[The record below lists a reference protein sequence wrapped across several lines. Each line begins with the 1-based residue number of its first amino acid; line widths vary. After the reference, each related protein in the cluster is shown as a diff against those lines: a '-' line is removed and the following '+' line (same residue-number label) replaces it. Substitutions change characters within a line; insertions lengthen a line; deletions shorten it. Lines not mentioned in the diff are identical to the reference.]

1 MPKNWLINS
10 DKTSIS
16 NGEKM
21 QNTAK
26 LLGYAGLLPFIIIP
40 ISIIVGL
47 MDAYLGYLHF
57 VQYSAII
64 LSFMGGIH
72 WLDALQNR
80 RKNHQ
85 LFAAMVP
92 SIIAWLS
99 LVFLDG
105 TILLSI
111 LSLSHIGVLI
121 YDKYVLALEKDIL
134 LDYIQL
140 RVLLTTV
147 VVISHL
153 IMVYN

>member
-1 MPKNWLINS
+1 MH
-10 DKTSIS
+10 
-16 NGEKM
+16 
-21 QNTAK
+21 NTAK
-26 LLGYAGLLPFIIIP
+26 VLGFAGLIPFISIP
-40 ISIIVGL
+40 ILVIIGL
-47 MDAYLGYLHF
+47 LDAYIGYLHF

-64 LSFMGGIH
+64 LSFLGGVH

-80 RKNHQ
+80 RNNHQ
-85 LFAAMVP
+85 LFASMLP

-105 TILLSI
+105 STLLSM
-111 LSLSHIGVLI
+111 LSVAHIGVLI

-134 LDYIQL
+134 IDYTQL
-140 RVLLTTV
+140 RVVLTTV

>member
-1 MPKNWLINS
+1 
-10 DKTSIS
+10 
-16 NGEKM
+16 M

-26 LLGYAGLLPFIIIP
+26 LLGYAGLLPFILIPAFII
-40 ISIIVGL
+40 IGL
-47 MDAYLGYLHF
+47 MDAYIGYLHF

-85 LFAAMVP
+85 LFASMLP
-92 SIIAWLS
+92 SIVAWLS

-105 TILLSI
+105 TVLLSI
-111 LSLSHIGVLI
+111 LSLSHLGVLV

-134 LDYIQL
+134 IEYTQL